1 MITRAAK
8 KIIRRRALFFRT
20 YVRLFKGALKQQ
32 IQPVLN
38 RLNDVDDFVMFEN
51 EIEGLIREE
60 PIEKVLKRCWIQVGT
75 YFAQFQVNELKSM
88 GVVMETK
95 SEEEDLWVRRMTQW
109 AEAEAGIN
117 IVSITGESK
126 RQALKFIRQTMTEAS
141 MEGWGIEKI
150 QREMRR
156 NLVNKWGEMSIYRSR
171 MIAQTEIIGASN
183 RASFMGAQSAG
194 IELVKSWLIGS
205 GNPRDTHI
213 EAANFNVHVPMSKP
227 FIVGGYEC
235 EHPGDASL
243 PAEEVINCHCC
254 VDYAPI

>member
-1 MITRAAK
+1 MITRAAQR
-8 KIIRRRALFFRT
+8 IIRRRALFFRKYT
-20 YVRLFKGALKQQ
+20 RLFKGALKQQ
-32 IQPVLN
+32 IKPVLDRIN
-38 RLNDVDDFVMFEN
+38 EVEDFRLFES
-51 EIEGLIREE
+51 EAEKLIKEA
-60 PIEKVLKRCWIQVGT
+60 PIEKVLKQCWIQAGT
-75 YFAQFQVNELKSM
+75 YFAQYQVNELKGL
-88 GVVMETK
+88 GVVLDTK
-95 SEEEDLWVRRMTQW
+95 GEEEDMWVRRMRQW

-126 RQALKFIRQTMTEAS
+126 RQALKFIRQTMTEAAT
-141 MEGWGIEKI
+141 EGWGIEKI

-183 RASFMGAQSAG
+183 KASFMGAQSAR

-205 GNPRDTHI
+205 GNPRDTHM
-213 EAANFNVHVPMSKP
+213 EAASFNVRVPMNKP
-227 FIVGGYEC
+227 FIVAGYDC

>member
-1 MITRAAK
+1 MITRTAQ
-8 KIIRRRALFFRT
+8 KIIRRRALFFRKYT
-20 YVRLFKGALKQQ
+20 RLFKGALKQQ
-32 IQPVLN
+32 IKPVL
-38 RLNDVDDFVMFEN
+38 DKISEVEDFRMFEGQV
-51 EIEGLIREE
+51 EKLIKED
-60 PIEKVLKRCWIQVGT
+60 PIEKVLKQCWIQVGT
-75 YFAQFQVNELKSM
+75 YFAQYQINELKGM
-88 GVVMETK
+88 DVIFDTK
-95 SEEEDLWVRRMTQW
+95 SEEEDVWVRQMRQW

-117 IVSITGESK
+117 IGFITEESK
-126 RQALKFIRQTMTEAS
+126 RQGLKFIQQTMKEAAT
-141 MEGWGIEKI
+141 EGWGIEKI

-183 RASFMGAQSAG
+183 KASFMGAQDAR

-205 GNPRDTHI
+205 GKPRTTHDI
-213 EAANFNVHVPMSKP
+213 ASQFNVRVPMNKP
-227 FIVGGYEC
+227 FIVAGIDC

>member
-1 MITRAAK
+1 M
-8 KIIRRRALFFRT
+8 FFRT

-32 IQPVLN
+32 LQPVLGALSN
-38 RLNDVDDFVMFEN
+38 VDDFGIFEN
-51 EIEGLIREE
+51 DIEGLIREE
-60 PIEKVLKRCWIQVGT
+60 PIEKVLKRCWIQVGV
-75 YFAQFQVNELKSM
+75 YFAQYQVNELKGC
-88 GVVMETK
+88 GVVFETK
-95 SEEEDLWVRRMTQW
+95 GEEEDLWIRQMTQW

-126 RQALKFIRQTMTEAS
+126 RQALRFIRQTMVEANL
-141 MEGWGIEKI
+141 EGWGIEKI

-183 RASFMGAQSAG
+183 RASFMGAQSAR
-194 IELVKSWLIGS
+194 IELKKSWLLGS

-213 EAANFNVHVPMSKP
+213 EAANFNVGIPMDKP
-227 FIVGGYEC
+227 FIVAGYEC
-235 EHPGDASL
+235 EHPGSANL

>member
-8 KIIRRRALFFRT
+8 KIIRRRALFFNT

-32 IQPVLN
+32 IKPVLD
-38 RLNDVDDFVMFEN
+38 RISETDFMLFE
-51 EIEGLIREE
+51 EEAEKLIKED
-60 PIEKVLKRCWIQVGT
+60 PIEKVLKRCWIQVGV
-75 YFAQFQVNELKSM
+75 YFAKYQVNELKSM

-95 SEEEDLWVRRMTQW
+95 SEEEDMWVRQMTQW
-109 AEAEAGIN
+109 AEAEAGVN

-213 EAANFNVHVPMSKP
+213 EAANFNVRVPMSKP

>member
-1 MITRAAK
+1 MITRAAQ
-8 KIIRRRALFFRT
+8 KIVRRRALFFRR
-20 YVRLFKGALKQQ
+20 YARLFKGALKQQ
-32 IQPVLN
+32 IKPVL
-38 RLNDVDDFVMFEN
+38 DKISVTEDFRMFEN
-51 EIEGLIREE
+51 EAGKLIKEA
-60 PIEKVLKRCWIQVGT
+60 PIEKVLKQCWIQVGT
-75 YFAQFQVNELKSM
+75 YFVQYQVNELKGM
-88 GVVMETK
+88 NVVLDTK
-95 SEEEDLWVRRMTQW
+95 SEEEDMWVRQMRQW
-109 AEAEAGIN
+109 AEAEAGTN

-126 RQALKFIRQTMTEAS
+126 RQALKFIRQTMTEGS

-183 RASFMGAQSAG
+183 KASYMGAQSAG
-194 IELVKSWLIGS
+194 IELVKSWLLGS
-205 GNPRDTHI
+205 VDPRATH
-213 EAANFNVHVPMSKP
+213 EQAASFNVRVPMNKP
-227 FIVGGYEC
+227 FIVAGIDC